1 MSDMIAIE
9 KLKAQFPEA
18 VLEVEE
24 FRGETTVTVRA
35 EELVDVCT
43 FLRDD
48 PELRYTTLLFVTG
61 LDRSELALDPR
72 FAPARE
78 DLLPFSAVYQL
89 YSIARSSAPHRRHL
103 RLKVPI
109 SGNPPKV
116 PTVSSVWPA
125 ANWHERETYDLMG
138 IVFEGHPDLRRI
150 LMPDDWVGHPLR
162 KDYPLGGEPVV
173 FSANRE
179 FPELETLGTQIIPAE
194 SKPSLLPPGVDAEKY
209 MILNMGPHHPAT
221 HGVLRVVLELDGE
234 TMISAT
240 PDIGHLHSGIEKTA
254 EHKLYQLVV
263 PYTDRMDYLAGM
275 NNNLPYVL
283 AVEKLLDVE
292 IPPRAQYLRVI
303 CCELQRLCTHLMWL
317 GTSLLDLAG
326 MLIGLLMYC
335 FRDRE
340 DIYNLFEMICG
351 ARQTPTYFTIG
362 GVRWDAPEG
371 WPDAVRAFVAG
382 LPQHLKEYD
391 SMLIDNPIFKSRT
404 VGIGVLPQE
413 DAIAYGVTGPCL
425 RGSGV
430 EYDVRKAVPYSS
442 YQDFEFDI
450 PTRPEGDAYARYL
463 VRTEEMRQ
471 SIRIIEQALDKL
483 PNGPVKCADRKITL
497 PPREELDT
505 SMEALIHQFKLVTEG
520 FSTPP
525 GEVYVSCENPKGEL
539 GFYIVSD
546 GGPTPYR
553 CKIRGPS
560 FSNLSAAG
568 MMAKG
573 QMLSDMVAIISSIDI
588 TLGEV
593 DR

>member
-1 MSDMIAIE
+1 MSDEIE

-18 VLEVEE
+18 VLGVQE

-35 EELVDVCT
+35 EELVDVCI

-48 PELRYTTLLFVTG
+48 PDLQYTTLLFVTG
-61 LDRSELALDPR
+61 LDRSELGSVLSLSKGIEPR
-72 FAPARE
+72 FAT
-78 DLLPFSAVYQL
+78 VYQL
-89 YSIARSSAPHRRHL
+89 YSIPHRRRL
-103 RLKVPI
+103 RLKALP

-116 PTVSSVWPA
+116 PTISSVWPA

-138 IVFEGHPDLRRI
+138 IAFEGHPDLRRI
-150 LMPDDWVGHPLR
+150 LMPDDWVGYPLR

-173 FSANRE
+173 FSANRD
-179 FPELETLGTQIIPAE
+179 FPELETLGTQIMPAE
-194 SKPSLLPPGVDAEKY
+194 SPPPSLPPGVDTERY
-209 MILNMGPHHPAT
+209 MVLNMGPHHPAT

-234 TMISAT
+234 TIISAH

-254 EHKLYQLVV
+254 EHKLYQQVV
-263 PYTDRMDYLAGM
+263 PYTDRMDYVAGM

-283 AVEKLLDVE
+283 AVEKLLGVE
-292 IPPRAQYLRVI
+292 IPPRAQYLRVL
-303 CCELQRLCTHLMWL
+303 CCELQRLASHLIWL
-317 GTSLLDLAG
+317 GTSVLDLSG
-326 MLIGLLMYC
+326 LLMSLLMYC

-371 WPDAVRAFVAG
+371 WTDAVRAFVTE
-382 LPQHLKEYD
+382 LPQHLKEYHT
-391 SMLIDNPIFKSRT
+391 MITDNPIFKSRT

-413 DAIAYGVTGPCL
+413 EAIAYGVTGPCL

-430 EYDVRKAVPYSS
+430 GYDVRKAMPYSS
-442 YQDFEFDI
+442 YEDFDFDI
-450 PTRPEGDAYARYL
+450 PTQPEGDAYARYL
-463 VRTEEMRQ
+463 VRMEEMRQ
-471 SIRIIEQALDKL
+471 SLRIIEQALEKL
-483 PNGPVKCADRKITL
+483 PDGPVKCADRKVAL
-497 PPREELDT
+497 PPRDELDI

-546 GGPTPYR
+546 GGPKPYR

-560 FSNLSAAG
+560 FSNLSTAG
-568 MMAKG
+568 IMARG
-573 QMLSDMVAIISSIDI
+573 QMLSDMVAIIGSIDI

>member
-1 MSDMIAIE
+1 MHATQIMSDEIE

-18 VLEVEE
+18 VLGVQE
-24 FRGETTVTVRA
+24 FRGETAVTVRA

-48 PELRYTTLLFVTG
+48 PELQYTTLLFVTG
-61 LDRSELALDPR
+61 LDRSELGVDPR
-72 FAPARE
+72 FAT
-78 DLLPFSAVYQL
+78 VYQL
-89 YSIARSSAPHRRHL
+89 YSIRHRRRL

-109 SGNPPKV
+109 SGNPPKA
-116 PTVSSVWPA
+116 PTVTGIWPA

-179 FPELETLGTQIIPAE
+179 FPELETLGTQIMPAE
-194 SKPSLLPPGVDAEKY
+194 SLPPSLPPGVNTEKY
-209 MILNMGPHHPAT
+209 MVLNMGPHHPAT

-234 TMISAT
+234 TMISAH

-254 EHKLYQLVV
+254 EHKLYQQVI
-263 PYTDRMDYLAGM
+263 PYTDRMDYVAAM

-303 CCELQRLCTHLMWL
+303 CCELQRLAAHLIWL
-317 GTSLLDLAG
+317 GTSVLDLAG
-326 MLIGLLMYC
+326 LLMSLLMYC

-371 WPDAVRAFVAG
+371 WPDAVQAFVTK
-382 LPQHLKEYD
+382 LPQRLKEYHA
-391 SMLIDNPIFKSRT
+391 MVTDNPIFKSRT
-404 VGIGVLPQE
+404 VGIGVLSQE

-430 EYDVRKAVPYSS
+430 EYDVRKAMPYSS

-450 PTRPEGDAYARYL
+450 PTQPEGDAYARYL
-463 VRTEEMRQ
+463 VRMEEMRQ

-483 PNGPVKCADRKITL
+483 PDGPVKCADRKVAL
-497 PPREELDT
+497 PPRDELDT

-546 GGPTPYR
+546 GSSKPYR

-568 MMAKG
+568 IMAQG
-573 QMLSDMVAIISSIDI
+573 QMLSDMVAIIASIDI
-588 TLGEV
+588 TMGEV